1 MMVGM
6 MKPPSRTTCDQ
17 SAYIRY
23 LSSHVF
29 PYLMQHHLNRLA
41 RIGGHFQSSHTKGG

>member
-1 MMVGM
+1 MVGTM
-6 MKPPSRTTCDQ
+6 NPPSRTTSDQ

-29 PYLMQHHLNRLA
+29 PYLTQHHLNKLA
-41 RIGGHFQSSHTKGG
+41 PIDGHS